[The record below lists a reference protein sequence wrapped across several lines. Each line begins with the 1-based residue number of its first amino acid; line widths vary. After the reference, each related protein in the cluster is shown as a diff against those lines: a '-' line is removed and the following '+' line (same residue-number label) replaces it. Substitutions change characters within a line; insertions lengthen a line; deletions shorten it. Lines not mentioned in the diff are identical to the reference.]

1 VRFLDRARWVW
12 QCLRELIDICRQFVS
27 SSIRQP
33 TYLPMP
39 VLQTTFVVL
48 ALLHCQGETPRD
60 DIDISRDE
68 YYRWIA

>member
-1 VRFLDRARWVW
+1 
-12 QCLRELIDICRQFVS
+12 
-27 SSIRQP
+27 
-33 TYLPMP
+33 MP